1 MKEEQLNNLRQQ
13 DNALR
18 EALRQDEAELPQ
30 MPPDLNARLMERVA
44 QQKPVAK
51 IRRLWPWVAAACV
64 AAFIIVNIMPPKG
77 STPNPFP
84 QKASPP
90 APLAKERGVVTSETL
105 MAEKPMI
112 AEAEMEAAQS
122 AAAPTKA
129 KKAKARTAAAKRDVA
144 LIAQETT
151 ATESVT
157 PEVKAEE
164 EAKPELAQA
173 VTQDA
178 KTVTLTERDIPITRP
193 ENYKYTPEEIALLK
207 KQADEAYLKW
217 VELELEIAKH
227 HLEQTAQQ

>member
-1 MKEEQLNNLRQQ
+1 MKEEQLNTLRQQ

-30 MPPDLNARLMERVA
+30 MPADLNARLMERMA

-51 IRRLWPWVAAACV
+51 KRRLWPWVAAACV
-64 AAFIIVNIMPPKG
+64 AAFIIVNIMPPK
-77 STPNPFP
+77 
-84 QKASPP
+84 ASPP
-90 APLAKERGVVTSETL
+90 APLAKERGVVTPDTHR
-105 MAEKPMI
+105 AEKPMI
-112 AEAEMEAAQS
+112 AEVEREAAQP
-122 AAAPTKA
+122 AAPTKA
-129 KKAKARTAAAKRDVA
+129 KKAKARTTVVKHGVA
-144 LIAQETT
+144 LLAQETT

-178 KTVTLTERDIPITRP
+178 KPMTLTERDIPITRP
-193 ENYKYTPEEIALLK
+193 ENYRYTPEEIALLK